1 MDHLPF
7 AQLIAEARER
17 RDLSLHGVARGMCEA
32 AREEGTYCAATR
44 QSIHSYERG
53 RIPYRE
59 AATVVMTGLIP
70 RCACNPGA
78 M

>member
-1 MDHLPF
+1 
-7 AQLIAEARER
+7 
-17 RDLSLHGVARGMCEA
+17 MCEA
-32 AREEGTYCAATR
+32 ARKEGTYCAATR
-44 QSIHSYERG
+44 QSIHSYERA